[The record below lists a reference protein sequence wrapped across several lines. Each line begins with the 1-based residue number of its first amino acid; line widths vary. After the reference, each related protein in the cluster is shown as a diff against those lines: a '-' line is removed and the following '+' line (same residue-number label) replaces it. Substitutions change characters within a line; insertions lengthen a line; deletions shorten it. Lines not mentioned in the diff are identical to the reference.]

1 MLQLQFELNTGEMAA
16 QGMKNRLRSL
26 TLQRLG
32 CSMGY
37 FAVADYEDLD
47 RWGSHEGCIELHIN
61 GFFVPLKRYITI
73 CLFCIFSHLILSIYA
88 EYVEYFVSNK
98 CFQSASI

>member
-47 RWGSHEGCIELHIN
+47 RWGSHEGCIELPEVAVHIVCA
-61 GFFVPLKRYITI
+61 FVP
-73 CLFCIFSHLILSIYA
+73 FVV
-88 EYVEYFVSNK
+88 VEPLRDEFGAVVVAADHK
-98 CFQSASI
+98 KLLAAPDV